1 MKDYLQQV
9 VDEIN
14 QLQINGFEFQTK
26 HWNIKIH
33 SVICDTPARAFV
45 NCVKSFS
52 GYHGCDRCEQRGK
65 WEGKMTYPK
74 IRANLRTDTAFNS
87 KRDEEHHTGDLP
99 FTDTQLG
106 MISQFPIDYMHQ
118 VCLGVTKR
126 ILIMWI
132 KGPLCNRVG
141 QHVIG
146 SISEALIALK
156 ENVPCEFARKPRSL
170 SEIDRWKA
178 TEYRQFL
185 LYTGPVVLKHTIHSN
200 LYKNFLLFSVAIH
213 FLLNENLCRTYN
225 QYVKELLE
233 TFLQHFY
240 QLYGV
245 DMAVY
250 NVHTLIHLPDQ
261 ALQFGS
267 LDNISSFPFENYL
280 QKLKRLVRKP
290 EFPLQQVIRRLEEQ
304 ANCDKEDHTNTSLH
318 MEHIR
323 GPLLPEFV
331 GSTQYQKVKT
341 RNFTIRLNKKDSCVQ
356 IGGKICIVQ
365 NIVQNN
371 GEIILLY
378 NRYRQESDF
387 FNVPLSSMTLGIKNV
402 SALGN
407 TLREAKL
414 EDIEAKCY
422 LIPYLNNHKV
432 AFPLCD
438 SIW

>member
-146 SISEALIALK
+146 SISDALIALK

-185 LYTGPVVLKHTIHSN
+185 LYTGPVVLLSCFETYHS
-200 LYKNFLLFSVAIH
+200 F
-213 FLLNENLCRTYN
+213 
-225 QYVKELLE
+225 
-233 TFLQHFY
+233 
-240 QLYGV
+240 
-245 DMAVY
+245 
-250 NVHTLIHLPDQ
+250 
-261 ALQFGS
+261 
-267 LDNISSFPFENYL
+267 
-280 QKLKRLVRKP
+280 
-290 EFPLQQVIRRLEEQ
+290 
-304 ANCDKEDHTNTSLH
+304 
-318 MEHIR
+318 
-323 GPLLPEFV
+323 
-331 GSTQYQKVKT
+331 
-341 RNFTIRLNKKDSCVQ
+341 
-356 IGGKICIVQ
+356 
-365 NIVQNN
+365 
-371 GEIILLY
+371 
-378 NRYRQESDF
+378 
-387 FNVPLSSMTLGIKNV
+387 
-402 SALGN
+402 
-407 TLREAKL
+407 
-414 EDIEAKCY
+414 
-422 LIPYLNNHKV
+422 
-432 AFPLCD
+432 
-438 SIW
+438 